1 MLPVKKIY
9 IDSRHR
15 TPDSVD
21 ASNFKYELPIL
32 YSFRIT
38 LSSSSL
44 TYAFLMF
51 SD

>member
-21 ASNFKYELPIL
+21 ASNFKYELPP
-32 YSFRIT
+32 FIT
-38 LSSSSL
+38 ASGYHSL
-44 TYAFLMF
+44 LR
-51 SD
+51 D